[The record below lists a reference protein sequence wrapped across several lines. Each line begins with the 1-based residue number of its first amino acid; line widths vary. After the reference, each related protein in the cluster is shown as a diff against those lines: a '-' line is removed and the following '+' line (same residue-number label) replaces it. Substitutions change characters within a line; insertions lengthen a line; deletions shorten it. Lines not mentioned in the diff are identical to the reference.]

1 MNLSNFF
8 QFNSVLGSIFVIS
21 TPKGVSRII
30 FGIDNFNRFMNS
42 LNGVKL
48 TKGGE
53 AERSAREVRLYL
65 EGKLKKFHASLDLF
79 SGTPFQISIWREL
92 LKIPYGRVK
101 TYGEI
106 AEKIGNSRA
115 ARAVGSAVGANPL
128 PIIVPC
134 HRVVATNG
142 LGGYSCGIEIK
153 KILPTAGS
161 PSWDINR
168 SAPRSREV
176 SGPLRSWPIAPGTA

>member
-8 QFNSVLGSIFVIS
+8 QFDSVLGHIFVIS
-21 TPKGVSRII
+21 TAKGVSRII
-30 FGIDNFNRFMNS
+30 FGRDNFNRFMNS

-65 EGKLKKFHASLDLF
+65 EGRLKKFHASLDLS
-79 SGTPFQISIWREL
+79 SGTPFQTSVWREL

-106 AEKIGNSRA
+106 AKRIGNPSA
-115 ARAVGSAVGANPL
+115 ARAVGNAVGANPI

-142 LGGYSCGIEIK
+142 LGGYSSGIEIK
-153 KILPTAGS
+153 KKLLQIERV
-161 PSWDINR
+161 IR
-168 SAPRSREV
+168 
-176 SGPLRSWPIAPGTA
+176 